1 MRMTRRFSK
10 SSIFSAQ
17 RPLRMGL
24 RRRAPEASQDRRMD
38 DTAPERTD
46 LRSARQRW
54 LGVLAKAP
62 REEIESLAPDGL
74 HDLAWRCL
82 RAPEIGM
89 VMLRGRT
96 GGDGAPFNLGETTVT
111 RCSVELEHKGRI
123 LVGHGTVMGRDRRH
137 AQLVALL
144 DALLQHPDE
153 RPALETRLVAPLA
166 ALQDA
171 RRRRQ
176 ARKAAATKVNFFT
189 MVRGED

>member
-1 MRMTRRFSK
+1 M
-10 SSIFSAQ
+10 SASQ
-17 RPLRMGL
+17 QSDRE
-24 RRRAPEASQDRRMD
+24 PEAGQ
-38 DTAPERTD
+38 A
-46 LRSARQRW
+46 ARQRW

-62 REEIESLAPDGL
+62 RDEVEALAPDFLHGL
-74 HDLAWRCL
+74 TWRSL

-111 RCSVELEHKGRI
+111 RCSVELEHRGRT

-153 RPALETRLVAPLA
+153 RPDLESRVVAPLA
-166 ALQDA
+166 AMHDA

-189 MVRGED
+189 MVRGDD